1 MHLMHRPLEFAQSIG
16 DFVGNITRRQLT
28 DGLHSVGHV
37 VGDCGIF
44 K

>member
-1 MHLMHRPLEFAQSIG
+1 MHLMHHPLEFAQSIG

-28 DGLHSVGHV
+28 DELHSVGHV